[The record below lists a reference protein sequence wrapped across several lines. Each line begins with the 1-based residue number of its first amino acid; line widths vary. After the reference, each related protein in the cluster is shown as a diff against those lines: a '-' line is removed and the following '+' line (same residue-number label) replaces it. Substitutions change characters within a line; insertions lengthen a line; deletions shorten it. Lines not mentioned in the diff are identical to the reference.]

1 MLLGTYTHTVDSK
14 GRVFLPAKWRAELG
28 ETVIISQATTDI
40 RRGIGLELM
49 SLEAYDIRKRNLINV
64 SDDNIEATN
73 LKREIM
79 YTTSDCDI
87 DKQGRILIPQL
98 LREIAKINEEVILVG
113 MHQSVEIWGTEMWNS
128 FYNGLKNDPT
138 AWNTGI
144 TATAKENK

>member
-73 LKREIM
+73 LKRAIM

-113 MHQSVEIWGTEMWNS
+113 MHQSVEQRCGTASTM
-128 FYNGLKNDPT
+128 GLKTILPH
-138 AWNTGI
+138 GI
-144 TATAKENK
+144 RALQLRLRKTNE